1 MGRLETRPFSDEFLG
16 AAGELLAARH
26 RAQRTAE
33 PLLPDEYEDPAAATA
48 EVDALARTEGASGAV
63 ALREGRVVGYLLG
76 APRTDEVWGPNV
88 WVELAGHAV
97 EEAEDVR
104 DLYAVAG
111 ARWIE
116 EERPRHYTVVPES
129 DYALVEAW
137 FRLSF
142 GQQHAFG
149 IREVPEVVTWPDD
162 VRRAEPRDVDALV
175 ALTPLLADHQAR
187 APVFSRGHPPAD
199 PDELRAEILADLGK
213 EEIAELVAER
223 NGEIVGAMETVP
235 VELSSTH
242 TGLAR
247 PPGAVLLG
255 WAATLPGVR
264 GSGAGR
270 ALTEA
275 TFAWARERG
284 HEIIVTDWRVTNLL
298 ASRFWP
304 SRGFRPTFLRL
315 YRHIP

>member
-1 MGRLETRPFSDEFLG
+1 MGRLETQPFSDDFIS

-26 RAQRTAE
+26 RAQRAVE
-33 PLLPDEYEDPAAATA
+33 PLLPAEYEDPAAATA
-48 EVDALARTEGASGAV
+48 EVEAVARTEGASGAV
-63 ALREGRVVGYLLG
+63 ALRDGRAVGYLLG
-76 APRTDEVWGPNV
+76 APKEEDVWGPNV
-88 WVELAGHAV
+88 WVEVAGHAV

-104 DLYAVAG
+104 DLYAVAA
-111 ARWIE
+111 ARWVE
-116 EERPRHYTVVPES
+116 EERPRHYAIVPES

-149 IREVPEVVTWPDD
+149 IREVPDAVTWPDE
-162 VRRAEPRDVDALV
+162 VRRAEPGDVDALV

-187 APVFSRGHPPAD
+187 APVFSRGRPPQD
-199 PDELRAEILADLGK
+199 PAELRADLLADLGK
-213 EEIAELVAER
+213 EEIAELVAVR
-223 NGEIVGAMETVP
+223 HGEIVGAMETVP
-235 VELSSTH
+235 VELSSIH

-255 WAATLPGVR
+255 WAATIPGVR

>member
-1 MGRLETRPFSDEFLG
+1 MGRLETRPFTEEFVG
-16 AAGELLAARH
+16 RAGELLAARH
-26 RAQRTAE
+26 RAHRAVE
-33 PLLPDEYEDPAAATA
+33 PLLPVAYEDPAAATA
-48 EVDALARTEGASGAV
+48 EIEALAAAEGASGAV

-76 APRTDEVWGPNV
+76 APRTDAVWGPNV

-97 EEAEDVR
+97 EEAEDLR
-104 DLYAVAG
+104 DLYAAVAG
-111 ARWIE
+111 RWLD

-149 IREVPEVVTWPDD
+149 IREVPEAVTWPEG
-162 VRRAEPRDVDALV
+162 VRRAEPADVDALV
-175 ALTPLLADHQAR
+175 AVTPVLGDHQAD
-187 APVFSRGHPPAD
+187 APVFSRGHPPED
-199 PDELRAEILADLGK
+199 PKVLRTEILADLGK
-213 EEIAELVAER
+213 QEIAELVAVR
-223 NGEIVGAMETVP
+223 DREIVGAMETVP
-235 VELSSTH
+235 IEQSSTH

-247 PPGAVLLG
+247 PPGAVLLA

-275 TFAWARERG
+275 TFAWARGRG

>member
-1 MGRLETRPFSDEFLG
+1 MGRLETRPFADEFVG

-26 RAQRTAE
+26 RAQRAIE
-33 PLLPDEYEDPAAATA
+33 PLLPAEYENPAAATA
-48 EVDALARTEGASGAV
+48 EVEALARVEDASGAV

-76 APRTDEVWGPNV
+76 APRTDDVWGPNV

-111 ARWIE
+111 ARWFE
-116 EERPRHYTVVPES
+116 EERSRHYVVVPES

-149 IREVPEVVTWPDD
+149 IREVPENVTWPDD

-187 APVFSRGHPPAD
+187 APVFSRGGPPQD
-199 PDELRAEILADLGK
+199 PGELRADLLADLGK
-213 EEIAELVAER
+213 EEIAELVAVR
-223 NGEIVGAMETVP
+223 DGEIVGAMETVP
-235 VELSSTH
+235 VEHSSFH
-242 TGLAR
+242 SGLAR

>member
-1 MGRLETRPFSDEFLG
+1 MGRLETRPFSDEFVG

-26 RAQRTAE
+26 RAQRSVE
-33 PLLPDEYEDPAAATA
+33 PLLPAAYEDPAAARA
-48 EVDALARTEGASGAV
+48 EIEALAATEGASGAV
-63 ALREGRVVGYLLG
+63 ALREDRVVGYLLG
-76 APRTDEVWGPNV
+76 APRTDDVWGPNV

-97 EEAEDVR
+97 EEAEDLR
-104 DLYAVAG
+104 DLYADAAG
-111 ARWIE
+111 RWLE
-116 EERPRHYTVVPES
+116 EERPRHYALVPES

-149 IREVPEVVTWPDD
+149 IREVPENITWPDD

-175 ALTPLLADHQAR
+175 ALTPVLGDHQAR
-187 APVFSRGHPPAD
+187 APVFSRGHLPED
-199 PDELRAEILADLGK
+199 PDELRADILADLGK
-213 EEIAELVAER
+213 KEIAELVAIR
-223 NGEIVGAMETVP
+223 GGEMVGAIETVP
-235 VELSSTH
+235 VEMSSTH

-247 PPGAVLLG
+247 PPGAVLLA

-275 TFAWARERG
+275 TFAWAHERG

>member
-1 MGRLETRPFSDEFLG
+1 MGRVETRPFSEELVG

-26 RAQRTAE
+26 RAQRAVE
-33 PLLPDEYEDPAAATA
+33 PLLPVAYEDAAAATA
-48 EVDALARTEGASGAV
+48 EIEALAAADDASGAV
-63 ALREGRVVGYLLG
+63 ALRDGRVVGYLLG
-76 APRTDEVWGPNV
+76 APRTDDVWGPNV

-97 EEAEDVR
+97 EEAEDLR
-104 DLYAVAG
+104 DLYATAAG
-111 ARWIE
+111 RWLE
-116 EERPRHYTVVPES
+116 EERPRHYAVVPES

-149 IREVPEVVTWPDD
+149 IREVPEAVTWPEG
-162 VRRAEPRDVDALV
+162 VRRAEPGDVDALV
-175 ALTPLLADHQAR
+175 ALTPVLGDHQAR
-187 APVFSRGHPPAD
+187 APVFSRGHPPSD
-199 PDELRAEILADLGK
+199 PDVLRAEILADLGK
-213 EEIAELVAER
+213 EEIAELVALR
-223 NGEIVGAMETVP
+223 HGEIVGAMESVP
-235 VELSSTH
+235 VEQSGTH

-247 PPGAVLLG
+247 PPGAVLLA

>member
-1 MGRLETRPFSDEFLG
+1 MGRLETQPFSDDFIG

-26 RAQRTAE
+26 RAQRGVE
-33 PLLPDEYEDPAAATA
+33 PLLPAEYEDAAAATA
-48 EVDALARTEGASGAV
+48 EVDALARIEGASGAV
-63 ALREGRVVGYLLG
+63 ALRDGRVVGYLLG
-76 APRTDEVWGPNV
+76 VPRTDEVWGPNV
-88 WVELAGHAV
+88 WVELGGHAV
-97 EEAEDVR
+97 EEAEDLR

-111 ARWIE
+111 ARWFE
-116 EERPRHYTVVPES
+116 EGRPRHYALVPES

-149 IREVPEVVTWPDD
+149 IREVPDAVTWPDE
-162 VRRAEPRDVDALV
+162 VRRAEPADVEALV
-175 ALTPLLADHQAR
+175 ALAPLLSDHQAR

-199 PDELRAEILADLGK
+199 SDELRAEILADLGK

-223 NGEIVGAMETVP
+223 DGEIVGAMETVP
-235 VELSSTH
+235 VELSTTH
-242 TGLAR
+242 SGLSR
-247 PPGAVLLG
+247 PRGAVLLA

-275 TFAWARERG
+275 TFAWARQRG
-284 HEIIVTDWRVTNLL
+284 HAIIVTDWRVTNLL